1 MPTVTESFHCRLVGN
16 TAMMFVSIILSIYM
30 TGMKCISYVKK
41 YLKYKVADIGNNFL
55 VLDYHNFN
63 DNPTWSFL

>member
-1 MPTVTESFHCRLVGN
+1 
-16 TAMMFVSIILSIYM
+16 M

-63 DNPTWSFL
+63 DNPT